1 MFSTI
6 YLLLVHM
13 MSVISVYIFYITCLG
28 CMSAH
33 VMAHLLYI
41 QNCFLLSTSEK
52 KQNVNIS
59 PEITDKGDLTSQIGT
74 VDKFASITLN
84 GPPPSAARNVKI
96 LKAAFKVM
104 FKDNFA
110 KHVTHSGN
118 SNVTSKVVS
127 RIINGTDQDSVL
139 PCFY

>member
-1 MFSTI
+1 M
-6 YLLLVHM
+6 
-13 MSVISVYIFYITCLG
+13 
-28 CMSAH
+28 
-33 VMAHLLYI
+33 
-41 QNCFLLSTSEK
+41 
-52 KQNVNIS
+52 
-59 PEITDKGDLTSQIGT
+59 
-74 VDKFASITLN
+74 DKFASIALIN
-84 GPPPSAARNVKI
+84 GPPPGAARNVKL

-104 FKDNFA
+104 FKDKFA